1 MPTQNALVEDFDLD
15 LQIEESSLTS
25 ELPVRSA
32 TVATATPTCPITH
45 CEC

>member
-1 MPTQNALVEDFDLD
+1 MSAQSTLVEDFDLD

-25 ELPVRSA
+25 DVPVRSA
-32 TVATATPTCPITH
+32 TVPTATPTCPITL